1 MNNKASNRMP
11 LFTGIALIAIGL
23 LINKPLVEA
32 IFASDQQIEHPLY
45 VASIYIFQLL
55 AIGAGIWI
63 LIKKPSIRLP
73 NRTELFLF
81 SSSILLTFFLLEGGA
96 RLWLDFLAAPEQY
109 DRFVLFTDIKP
120 EDFAFTPHPYLGY
133 YPTPNYTKGQTHH
146 NSLGYRN
153 QEIALEKPEGVF
165 R

>member
-45 VASIYIFQLL
+45 VTSIYIFQLL

-73 NRTELFLF
+73 KRTELFLF

-96 RLWLDFLAAPEQY
+96 RLWLNFLATPELY
-109 DRFVLFTDIKP
+109 DRFVFFHHIQ
-120 EDFAFTPHPYLGY
+120 PY
-133 YPTPNYTKGQTHH
+133 
-146 NSLGYRN
+146 
-153 QEIALEKPEGVF
+153 GVT
-165 R
+165 